1 MRLIRWLL
9 PNGSESVICDPKIL
23 FPRINRMN
31 SVATVKDMPRHPPV
45 LDTSPSPIRDVPK
58 PEPRIV
64 PMTQST
70 ESNTAATHA
79 VWLDQVA
86 RDKDKAAFATL
97 FEWYAPRLKSVMLRQ
112 GAEQMLADELVQEA
126 MLAVRRKSHL
136 FDPDKS
142 APSTWIFTIARN
154 LRIDKIRKENR
165 PELDP
170 DDPMLLPTSEKLA
183 DEIVEEIDRQRLVQE
198 CLATLPSEQQEVVA
212 MSFMEGLVHSEIAER
227 LDLPLGT
234 VKSRLR
240 LSFEKL
246 RPMLR
251 ALK

>member
-1 MRLIRWLL
+1 MLQRRQRELAGANAL
-9 PNGSESVICDPKIL
+9 PQKIYK
-23 FPRINRMN
+23 I
-31 SVATVKDMPRHPPV
+31 V
-45 LDTSPSPIRDVPK
+45 LS
-58 PEPRIV
+58 
-64 PMTQST
+64 
-70 ESNTAATHA
+70 
-79 VWLDQVA
+79 
-86 RDKDKAAFATL
+86 
-97 FEWYAPRLKSVMLRQ
+97 
-112 GAEQMLADELVQEA
+112 
-126 MLAVRRKSHL
+126 
-136 FDPDKS
+136 
-142 APSTWIFTIARN
+142 
-154 LRIDKIRKENR
+154 KIRKENR